1 MLRRLCN
8 TDLPALTIKES
19 GGFAS
24 ILYSA
29 KILRTVWENKDVL
42 AMRVVWNKSSLLK

>member
-1 MLRRLCN
+1 MLGHLCN

-24 ILYSA
+24 ILYGA
-29 KILRTVWENKDVL
+29 KILRAVWENKDVF
-42 AMRVVWNKSSLLK
+42 AMHVVLNKSSLLK